1 MNDTTDTLLQKKKI
15 ARPFLYLSPSAKSV
29 SLVTALL
36 LSVQVLMLAAT
47 KSYGALIVIA
57 SSIAGFFAADVLHAK
72 CIAHGSFTPL
82 SDIVQGIVA
91 GMLLPST
98 FSPVAVFCIALST
111 VLLLKY
117 LSGSFAADW
126 ANSAV
131 LIAAVAWIV
140 GMSSF
145 PESDLTRDILQIKN
159 PSFVLIQNGAFPI
172 TGIDR
177 AITETLNNTVF
188 GFANISIPDGYIS
201 LLWDTHSVIP
211 AFRFNALTLVSSI
224 ILFAWGMQGLL
235 VPSCFVIV
243 YALLVRFAGPAIAG
257 GIAGQGDMILALCTG
272 GTLFYT
278 VFVIQQYGTV
288 PLSKYGKILYG
299 TLAGI
304 FAFLIAGCG
313 MSSAGMI
320 FTLLCAN
327 IVSPLIQAFEDRR
340 DASRIRAVLA
350 ANRRGREGR

>member
-1 MNDTTDTLLQKKKI
+1 MNDTTDALLRKKKI
-15 ARPFLYLSPSAKSV
+15 ERPFLYLSPSAQSV

-36 LSVQVLMLAAT
+36 LVLQVLMLAVT
-47 KSYGALIVIA
+47 KSYGALVVIVSA
-57 SSIAGFFAADVLHAK
+57 LAGFFAADLLYAK
-72 CIAHGSFTPL
+72 RIARCRLSPL

-98 FSPVAVFCIALST
+98 FSPVTVFCIAICT
-111 VLLLKY
+111 VILVKY
-117 LSGSFAADW
+117 LSGPFAGDW
-126 ANSAV
+126 ANSVV
-131 LIAAVAWIV
+131 LIVAVAWMI
-140 GMSSF
+140 GMRAF
-145 PESDLTRDILQIKN
+145 PETDLTRDMLQIKN
-159 PSFVLIQNGAFPI
+159 PSYVLIQSGVFPI

-211 AFRFNALTLVSSI
+211 AFRFNALTLLSSI
-224 ILFAWGMQGLL
+224 VLFAWGMQGLL
-235 VPSCFVIV
+235 VPSCFVIA

-257 GIAGQGDMILALCTG
+257 GVAGQGDMILALCTG

-278 VFVIQQYGTV
+278 VFVVQQYGTL

-327 IVSPLIQAFEDRR
+327 VVSPLIQAAEDKR
-340 DASRIRAVLA
+340 DAARLRAALA
-350 ANRRGREGR
+350 ENRKGRAGR

>member
-36 LSVQVLMLAAT
+36 LSFQVLMLAAT

-57 SSIAGFFAADVLHAK
+57 LSIAGFFAADVLHAK

-159 PSFVLIQNGAFPI
+159 PSFVLIQNGVFPI

-224 ILFAWGMQGLL
+224 VLFAWGMQGLL

>member
-57 SSIAGFFAADVLHAK
+57 SSIAGFFTADVLHAK

-224 ILFAWGMQGLL
+224 VLFAWGMQGLF

-288 PLSKYGKILYG
+288 PLSKYGKIFYG

>member
-1 MNDTTDTLLQKKKI
+1 MNDTTDALLRTKKI
-15 ARPFLYLSPSAKSV
+15 ERPFLYLSPSTKNV
-29 SLVTALL
+29 LLVTALL
-36 LSVQVLMLAAT
+36 LALQVFMLAAT
-47 KSYGALIVIA
+47 KSYGALVVIA
-57 SSIAGFFAADVLHAK
+57 SSLAGFFAADLLYAK
-72 CIAHGSFTPL
+72 RIARCRLSPL

-98 FSPVAVFCIALST
+98 FSPVTVFCIAFCT

-117 LSGSFAADW
+117 LSGPFAGDW

-131 LIAAVAWIV
+131 LIAAVAWII
-140 GMSSF
+140 GMSAF
-145 PESDLTRDILQIKN
+145 PESDLTRDMLQIKN
-159 PSFVLIQNGAFPI
+159 PSFVLIQNGVFPI

-211 AFRFNALTLVSSI
+211 AFRFNALTLLSSI
-224 ILFAWGMQGLL
+224 VLFAWGMQGLL
-235 VPSCFVIV
+235 VPSCFVIA

-257 GIAGQGDMILALCTG
+257 GVAGQGDMILALCTG

-278 VFVIQQYGTV
+278 VFVVQQYGTL

-299 TLAGI
+299 MLAGI

-313 MSSAGMI
+313 MSPAGMI

-327 IVSPLIQAFEDRR
+327 VVSPLIQAAEDKR
-340 DASRIRAVLA
+340 DAARLRAALA
-350 ANRRGREGR
+350 ENRKGRAGR

>member
-57 SSIAGFFAADVLHAK
+57 LSIAGFFAADVLHAK

-159 PSFVLIQNGAFPI
+159 PSFVLIQNGVFPI

-224 ILFAWGMQGLL
+224 VLFAWGMQGLL

-313 MSSAGMI
+313 TSPAGMI

>member
-1 MNDTTDTLLQKKKI
+1 MNDTTDTLLRKKKI
-15 ARPFLYLSPSAKSV
+15 ARPFLYLSPSAQSV
-29 SLVTALL
+29 LLVTALL

-57 SSIAGFFAADVLHAK
+57 SSIAGFFTADLLYAKRIARCRLSPLADV
-72 CIAHGSFTPL
+72 
-82 SDIVQGIVA
+82 VQGIVA

-98 FSPVAVFCIALST
+98 FSPVTVFCIALCT

-126 ANSAV
+126 VNSAV

-145 PESDLTRDILQIKN
+145 PETDLTRDILQIKN
-159 PSFVLIQNGAFPI
+159 PSFVLIQNGVFPI

-188 GFANISIPDGYIS
+188 GFVNISIPDGYIS

-211 AFRFNALTLVSSI
+211 AFRFNVLTLLSSI
-224 ILFAWGMQGLL
+224 VLFAWGMQGLL

-257 GIAGQGDMILALCTG
+257 GVAGQGDMILALCTG

-278 VFVIQQYGTV
+278 VFVVQQYGTL

-299 TLAGI
+299 MLAGI

-313 MSSAGMI
+313 MSPAGMI

-327 IVSPLIQAFEDRR
+327 VVSPLIQAAEDKR
-340 DASRIRAVLA
+340 DAARLRAALA
-350 ANRRGREGR
+350 ENRKGRAGR

>member
-57 SSIAGFFAADVLHAK
+57 SSIAGFFTADLLYAK
-72 CIAHGSFTPL
+72 RIARCRLSPL

-159 PSFVLIQNGAFPI
+159 PSFVLIQNGVFPI

-224 ILFAWGMQGLL
+224 VLFAWGMQGLL

-243 YALLVRFAGPAIAG
+243 YALLVRFAGSAIAG

-313 MSSAGMI
+313 TSPAGMI